1 MKKLKIILLF
11 FFTCSMF
18 SQSNSDSIIVKNK
31 VKEVK
36 IFDSENNLVSEF
48 KYDIKGR
55 LVFRSMDN
63 FTSAIF
69 LKTSEI
75 NIYDE
80 NDNLIKTTFIHS
92 SFSEPRIWIKD
103 YDKNQNLV
111 NIKNEKGDLVFQF
124 FYDDKNFKDREL
136 MYEGN
141 KISQTTI
148 FETFDNG
155 KTIVSK
161 IKGDFIKDRKN
172 ISFYDDNKNEI
183 KTESYDFGK
192 LRFSSISKYEKNRLD
207 KIIYNETQR
216 KSGNNYFYDSKN
228 RLLKRQLFDIE
239 KKKEILGK
247 YEAFE
252 YLENDL
258 IKKYTENIYSLAGL
272 NEYRYEYDFFN

>member
-1 MKKLKIILLF
+1 MEKFKIILLF

-18 SQSNSDSIIVKNK
+18 SQSNADSIIVKNK

-80 NDNLIKTTFIHS
+80 NDNLIKTTFFHS
-92 SFSEPRIWIKD
+92 SFSEPRIWIKE

-111 NIKNEKGDLVFQF
+111 NVKNEKGDLVFQF
-124 FYDDKNFKDREL
+124 FYDDKDFKNREI

-141 KISQTTI
+141 KTSQTTI

-161 IKGDFIKDRKN
+161 IKGDFIKSRKN

-192 LRFSSISKYEKNRLD
+192 LRFSSISTYKKNRKV
-207 KIIYNETQR
+207 KIIYNETE
-216 KSGNNYFYDSKN
+216 SINGDNYYYDSKN
-228 RLLKRQLFDIE
+228 RLTKRQLFNIE

-258 IKKYTENIYSLAGL
+258 IKKYTENIYSLSGL